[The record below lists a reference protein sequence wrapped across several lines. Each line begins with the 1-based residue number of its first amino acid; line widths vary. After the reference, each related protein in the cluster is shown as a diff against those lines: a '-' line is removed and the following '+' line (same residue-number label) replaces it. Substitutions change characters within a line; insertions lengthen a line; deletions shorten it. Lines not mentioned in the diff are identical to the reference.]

1 MTANAKFEEDLE
13 DYIQNWHWDEK
24 SRKFARNMALFMFEF
39 FGYLKSQQLS
49 ESTRRKHE
57 SNCQLIGKFVA
68 DYGYYDD
75 FSAEILTGKPE
86 YINIF
91 RRKVGDSKYMVES
104 YKTTWRKLAA
114 YAKSQI
120 KQND

>member
-1 MTANAKFEEDLE
+1 MTANEKFEEHLE
-13 DYIQNWHWDEK
+13 DYIQDWHWDEK
-24 SRKFARNMALFMFEF
+24 SRKFARNMALFIFEF

-68 DYGYYDD
+68 DYGYYDK
-75 FSAEILTGKPE
+75 FSGEILTGKPE
-86 YINIF
+86 YVNIF
-91 RRKVGDSKYMVES
+91 RRKVADSKYMVES
-104 YKTTWRKLAA
+104 YMTTWRKLAA

-120 KQND
+120 KQED

>member
-1 MTANAKFEEDLE
+1 MTANEKFKEDFE
-13 DYIQNWHWDEK
+13 DFIQDWHWDEK
-24 SRKFARNMALFMFEF
+24 SRKFARNMARFMFEF

-68 DYGYYDD
+68 DYGCYDE
-75 FSAEILTGKPE
+75 FRLEILTGEPE

-91 RRKVGDSKYMVES
+91 RRKVADSKYMVES

-120 KQND
+120 KQKD